1 MFDVGAPELLLI
13 AIVALLVVG
22 PKDLP
27 RLLRTVGNWIG
38 KARATA
44 RHFRTGVDA
53 MIREAE
59 MEDMQKQWEAQNAAI
74 MKTHLAGS
82 EAPSAPDAP
91 SLQGDA
97 AAVDA
102 PPAETA
108 PENVPDPDAGKPQS

>member
-13 AIVALLVVG
+13 GIIALLVVG

-27 RLLRTVGNWIG
+27 RLLRTVGNWVG

-74 MKTHLAGS
+74 MKAHPATP
-82 EAPSAPDAP
+82 EPSVSAADSPVEDTPPADTAPD
-91 SLQGDA
+91 
-97 AAVDA
+97 
-102 PPAETA
+102 T
-108 PENVPDPDAGKPQS
+108 GKPQA

>member
-27 RLLRTVGNWIG
+27 RLLRTVGNWMG

-59 MEDMQKQWEAQNAAI
+59 MEEMQKQWEAQNAAI
-74 MKTHLAGS
+74 MKAHPATPEEATS
-82 EAPSAPDAP
+82 TAEAP
-91 SLQGDA
+91 
-97 AAVDA
+97 VEDA

-108 PENVPDPDAGKPQS
+108 PDTGKPQA

>member
-27 RLLRTVGNWIG
+27 RLLRTVGNWVG

-59 MEDMQKQWEAQNAAI
+59 MEEMQKQWDAQNAAI
-74 MKTHLAGS
+74 MKAHPA
-82 EAPSAPDAP
+82 APEPPA
-91 SLQGDA
+91 GDA
-97 AAVDA
+97 ADDEA
-102 PPAETA
+102 PPTETA
-108 PENVPDPDAGKPQS
+108 PDTGKPQA

>member
-27 RLLRTVGNWIG
+27 RLLRTVGNWMG

-59 MEDMQKQWEAQNAAI
+59 MEEMQKQWEAQNAAI
-74 MKTHLAGS
+74 MKAHPATPEPPTPA
-82 EAPSAPDAP
+82 ADAP
-91 SLQGDA
+91 
-97 AAVDA
+97 VEDA

-108 PENVPDPDAGKPQS
+108 PDTGKPQA

>member
-13 AIVALLVVG
+13 AIIALLVVG

-27 RLLRTVGNWIG
+27 RLLRTVGNWVG

-59 MEDMQKQWEAQNAAI
+59 MEEMQKQWDAQNAAI
-74 MKTHLAGS
+74 MKAHPATPEPPVS
-82 EAPSAPDAP
+82 DA
-91 SLQGDA
+91 
-97 AAVDA
+97 VVEDA

-108 PENVPDPDAGKPQS
+108 PDTGKPQA

>member
-27 RLLRTVGNWIG
+27 RLLRTVGNWVG

-59 MEDMQKQWEAQNAAI
+59 MEEMQKQWEAQNAAI
-74 MKTHLAGS
+74 MKAH
-82 EAPSAPDAP
+82 P
-91 SLQGDA
+91 
-97 AAVDA
+97 AVPASHTAEDQTT
-102 PPAETA
+102 PAETA
-108 PENVPDPDAGKPQS
+108 PDTGKPQA

>member
-27 RLLRTVGNWIG
+27 RLLRTVGNWMG

-59 MEDMQKQWEAQNAAI
+59 MEEMQKQWEAQNAAI
-74 MKTHLAGS
+74 MKAHPAEPDTLPPAGDTT
-82 EAPSAPDAP
+82 EDA
-91 SLQGDA
+91 
-97 AAVDA
+97 A
-102 PPAETA
+102 PPAET
-108 PENVPDPDAGKPQS
+108 PPDTGKTQP

>member
-13 AIVALLVVG
+13 GIVALLVVG

-27 RLLRTVGNWIG
+27 RLLRTVGNWVG

-59 MEDMQKQWEAQNAAI
+59 LEEMQKQWDAQNAEI
-74 MKTHLAGS
+74 MKTHPPATP
-82 EAPSAPDAP
+82 EP
-91 SLQGDA
+91 
-97 AAVDA
+97 A
-102 PPAETA
+102 PPAAELPPPESPSPAGA
-108 PENVPDPDAGKPQS
+108 PQQP

>member
-1 MFDVGAPELLLI
+1 MFDVGAPELLVI

-27 RLLRTVGNWIG
+27 RLLRTVGNWVG

-59 MEDMQKQWEAQNAAI
+59 MEEMQKQWEAQNAAI
-74 MKTHLAGS
+74 MKAHPA
-82 EAPSAPDAP
+82 APEPP
-91 SLQGDA
+91 TPA
-97 AAVDA
+97 ADGPVEDV
-102 PPAETA
+102 PPAETT
-108 PENVPDPDAGKPQS
+108 PDTGKPQA

>member
-74 MKTHLAGS
+74 MKAHPATPEPPAS
-82 EAPSAPDAP
+82 DE
-91 SLQGDA
+91 
-97 AAVDA
+97 A

-108 PENVPDPDAGKPQS
+108 PDTGKPQA

>member
-27 RLLRTVGNWIG
+27 RLLRTVGSWIG

-74 MKTHLAGS
+74 MKAHPATP
-82 EAPSAPDAP
+82 EPQTPAPDGP
-91 SLQGDA
+91 VEG
-97 AAVDA
+97 V

-108 PENVPDPDAGKPQS
+108 PDTGKPQA